1 MNKAEKNKQLDNDIL
16 QCRADISRVRNKVPP
31 HDSRTPKNSET
42 QDNSNVVETSTN
54 KNTGPIPIE
63 EMPVKDTPPLPEQ
76 AGSVNKIKP
85 EKTLE
90 IPSFDLA
97 EEIMAE
103 QRKIAAIKRRAP
115 GTKTDVQRLKPE
127 VQPVDHIIEEPK
139 PALSKQD
146 KIIAE
151 IVAKDIERLCRGD
164 YSVNS
169 K

>member
-1 MNKAEKNKQLDNDIL
+1 MAMNKAEKNKQLDNDIL

-103 QRKIAAIKRRAP
+103 QRKITAIRRKAP
-115 GTKTDVQRLKPE
+115 GKKTETERLKPK
-127 VQPVDHIIEEPK
+127 VRPVDHITEQLTSS
-139 PALSKQD
+139 LSKQD
-146 KIIAE
+146 KIIAD
-151 IVAKDIERLCRGD
+151 IVARDIERLCQG
-164 YSVNS
+164 
-169 K
+169 